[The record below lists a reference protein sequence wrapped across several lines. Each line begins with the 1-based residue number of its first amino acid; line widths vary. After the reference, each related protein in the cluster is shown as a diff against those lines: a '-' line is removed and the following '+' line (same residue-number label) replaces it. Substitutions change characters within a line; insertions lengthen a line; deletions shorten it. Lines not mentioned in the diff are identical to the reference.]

1 MTGTTPDNLRG
12 VTSDGVSDRLALSDV
27 LDAYARGIDTKDFA
41 LVRSLFTEN
50 AALDY
55 TAFGGP
61 KGTASEVFDWI
72 SNAVTAFPMT
82 QHHITNRVFSIDG
95 DEASSTAD
103 LLAVMGMGAGDGKM
117 NMMFT
122 GGIYKDKYTRTP
134 SGWKISGRV
143 CDRGW
148 MAAGPEASGPQGP
161 AWLSPE

>member
-1 MTGTTPDNLRG
+1 M
-12 VTSDGVSDRLALSDV
+12 TSDGVSDRLALSDV

-41 LVRSLFTEN
+41 LVQSLFTDD

-61 KGTASEVFDWI
+61 KGTAAKVFDWI
-72 SNAVTAFPMT
+72 ANAVTAFPMT

-95 DEASSTAD
+95 DEATSTAD
-103 LLAVMGMGAGDGKM
+103 LLAVMGMGSGDGKL

-122 GGIYKDKYTRTP
+122 GGIYKDTFQRTAQ
-134 SGWKISGRV
+134 GWKISQRV

-148 MAAGPEASGPQGP
+148 MASGPEATGPSGP
-161 AWLSPE
+161 A